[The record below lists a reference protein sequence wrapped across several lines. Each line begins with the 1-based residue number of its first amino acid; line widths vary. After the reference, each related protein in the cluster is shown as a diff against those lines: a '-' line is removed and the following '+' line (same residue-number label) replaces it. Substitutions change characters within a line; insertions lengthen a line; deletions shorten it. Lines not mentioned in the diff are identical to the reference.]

1 MSARLFAAAV
11 AGVLLFAPVAIA
23 KGGAAVVA
31 QPSQISLKVGG
42 KKVLNVAGV
51 ERVAV
56 GNPDVADIRVEGK
69 SIEVTGRSP
78 GNTTV
83 LVWRNGQRD
92 SYAVTVTP

>member
-1 MSARLFAAAV
+1 MSARLFAAV
-11 AGVLLFAPVAIA
+11 FAGALLFAPVVVASGA
-23 KGGAAVVA
+23 AAVVA
-31 QPSQISLKVGG
+31 QPSQVSVKVGG
-42 KKVLNVAGV
+42 KKVLNVTGV

-78 GNTTV
+78 GTTTV
-83 LVWRNGQRD
+83 QVWRNGQRE